1 MQADHQDYVFNL
13 SNVELETLRRA
24 AVERDL
30 PFDSNRKTYKASELK
45 DYGLVRE
52 AYNSSELKQLGI
64 SSSRVVTS
72 FDSDVARVKQDLLVD
87 APFAGQIRK
96 WQIPVDICE
105 WRVFITEFPAGSI
118 VEPHV
123 HPKNTDEEPGG
134 SMRTVLKGAIHYA
147 GREFGPGDWFYIPNG
162 VPYSFR
168 TDPEKETVVM
178 YKYRFFGVAEGNRF
192 SHPIEIKR
200 YRQSSETAA

>member
-1 MQADHQDYVFNL
+1 MQVGNEDYAFDL
-13 SNVELETLRRA
+13 SDVEVETLRRA

-30 PFDSNRKTYKASELK
+30 PFDPARRTYKARDLK
-45 DYGLVRE
+45 AYGLVRE
-52 AYNSSELKQLGI
+52 AYNSSELKKLGV
-64 SSSRVVTS
+64 SSNRVVTS
-72 FDSDVARVKQDLLVD
+72 FDADVERIKESLMVD
-87 APFAGQIRK
+87 APFARQIRK

-105 WRVFITEFPAGSI
+105 WRVFITEFPPGTL

-134 SMRTVLKGAIHYA
+134 SMRTVLRGAICYA

-162 VPYSFR
+162 IPYSFR

-192 SHPIEIKR
+192 SHPIEIEA
-200 YRQSSETAA
+200 YRQSTETAA